1 MLFNSYVFMLAF
13 LPLTLL
19 GYFLL
24 GRLPER
30 IRRTPRWRMLYLRA
44 VIDHELAA
52 NGFALSNSKRGTEA
66 LRELY
71 GIYHCTPQTHH
82 WVCPPLE
89 QKT

>member
-1 MLFNSYVFMLAF
+1 
-13 LPLTLL
+13 
-19 GYFLL
+19 
-24 GRLPER
+24 
-30 IRRTPRWRMLYLRA
+30 MLYLRA